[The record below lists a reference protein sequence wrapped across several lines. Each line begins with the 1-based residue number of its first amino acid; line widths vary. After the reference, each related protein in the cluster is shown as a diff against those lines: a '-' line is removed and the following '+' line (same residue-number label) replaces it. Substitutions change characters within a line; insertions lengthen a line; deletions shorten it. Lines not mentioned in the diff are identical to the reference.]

1 MSNRCRIAT
10 CGLVASLGCAVGS
23 VGAAT
28 PDWIGSTAPGTWT
41 TISRNTLADV
51 DPADDRKLNPNH
63 PKSAPWRGSTGQAS
77 VVDAWNGGAYAA
89 DLGRYGS
96 LLLYGGGHGNYF
108 GNEVYAFD
116 LESGRWSRLSDPFVA
131 NVDKLVDRYES
142 GSFPDGSP
150 LPPHTYD
157 YVEYDPGTRRLLV
170 LRGLQQ
176 LRVPGNGVSS
186 GSPHAFDLASR
197 GWLRAASHGAPV
209 ISGGFSA
216 YDPVKRVH
224 WTASPGKASAGLR
237 WFDAAPRNADGTIG
251 AWSERIADV
260 PLAADSVAAIDP
272 DRRLL
277 VYTRF
282 RQGGDVFAVD
292 LAVGRPRAIRIAYGG
307 DTPMLESAHGWEWSP
322 TRKAF
327 LYWRR
332 GVGVYQLRLDGSD
345 PIRGRWEWSRLTTAG
360 SQGPPEMRRDN
371 GIFGR
376 FRIASIEGR
385 EFAIVV
391 NGADQ
396 PVYAF
401 RVPPAG
407 RADQE
412 NVGS

>member
-1 MSNRCRIAT
+1 MIVATGLRIAAL
-10 CGLVASLGCAVGS
+10 GVLASLAIVEL
-23 VGAAT
+23 AAAAS
-28 PDWIGSTAPGTWT
+28 PEWVANTAPGTWT

-51 DPADDRKLNPNH
+51 DPANDPKLNPNH
-63 PKSAPWRGSTGQAS
+63 PRGAPWRGSTGQAS
-77 VVDAWNGGAYAA
+77 VIDAWNGGAFAP
-89 DLGRYGS
+89 DLGRFGS
-96 LLLYGGGHGNYF
+96 LLLHGGGHGNYF

-116 LESGRWSRLSDPFVA
+116 VESGRWSRLSDPYVA
-131 NVDKLVDRYES
+131 STDKLVERYEQ
-142 GSFPDGSP
+142 GAFPDGSP

-176 LRVPGNGVSS
+176 LRVPGNSVSS

-197 GWLRAASHGAPV
+197 RWLRAASHGAPV

-237 WFDAAPRNADGTIG
+237 WFDAAPRNPDGTIG
-251 AWSERIADV
+251 AWSARIADV

-282 RQGGDVFAVD
+282 RKGSNVFALD
-292 LAVGRPRAIRIAYGG
+292 LAVAKPRAIRIDHGG
-307 DTPMLESAHGWEWSP
+307 DAPSLESAHGWEWSP
-322 TRKAF
+322 SRKSF

-332 GVGVYQLRLDGSD
+332 GAGVHELRPEAAD
-345 PIRGRWEWSRLTTAG
+345 PFRGPWTWSRLDAPG
-360 SQGPPEMRRDN
+360 AEGPPDNRRDN
-371 GIFGR
+371 GVYGR
-376 FRIASIEGR
+376 FRIFAVEGR

-391 NGADQ
+391 NGSEQ

-401 RVPPAG
+401 RVPPARG
-407 RADQE
+407 
-412 NVGS
+412 